1 MVSDYRAT
9 KYCHPIV
16 KLKEKKQSVADN
28 IKKDYPRVKDMHAYI
43 RSNNKA
49 YKQEFMKAYNFKCSY
64 CGASIELIPK
74 EMFEIDHFIYEKS
87 FSTKAAAGY
96 IENLVLSCHSCNHRK
111 SGFEF
116 PEAERDM
123 LHPDNGEIM
132 QIFERNDQYYIV
144 IADESSCN
152 ETINRFYKLL
162 GLDGEIRRLDFLL
175 MNMIGLQR
183 KVKDNDEIYS
193 ALGKAIDILRIK
205 RNMM

>member
-28 IKKDYPRVKDMHAYI
+28 IKKDHPKVKDMHTYI
-43 RSNNKA
+43 RANNKA
-49 YKQEFMKAYNFKCSY
+49 YKQAFMKAYNFKCSY

-74 EMFEIDHFIYEKS
+74 EMFEIDHFICEKS
-87 FSTKAAAGY
+87 FSTKAAAGH

-132 QIFERNDQYYIV
+132 QIFERNDQYYII

-193 ALGKAIDILRIK
+193 ALGKAIDILRVK